1 MIFLKEGDRMKGSK
15 VLFALFFTLSL
26 VIFFSLPAFSQS
38 RDELLKYKENVVMA
52 PDFSLQ
58 SLDGKTYRLS
68 DYKGKKVV
76 VLETG
81 SST

>member
-1 MIFLKEGDRMKGSK
+1 MKGSK

-38 RDELLKYKENVVMA
+38 REELLKYKENVVMA
-52 PDFSLQ
+52 PEFSLQ
-58 SLDGKTYRLS
+58 ALDGKTYRLS
-68 DYKGKKVV
+68 DYKGKKIV

>member
-1 MIFLKEGDRMKGSK
+1 MKGSK
-15 VLFALFFTLSL
+15 VLFTLFFTLSL

-58 SLDGKTYRLS
+58 SLDGTTYRLS
-68 DYKGKKVV
+68 DYQGKKIV

>member
-1 MIFLKEGDRMKGSK
+1 MKY
-15 VLFALFFTLSL
+15 LFNLSL

-58 SLDGKTYRLS
+58 ALDGKTYRLS
-68 DYKGKKVV
+68 DYKGKKIV

>member
-1 MIFLKEGDRMKGSK
+1 MKASK
-15 VLFALFFTLSL
+15 VLFARFFTLAL

-38 RDELLKYKENVVMA
+38 RDELLKFKENVVMA
-52 PDFSLQ
+52 PDFSLK
-58 SLDGKTYRLS
+58 SLDGQTYRLS

>member
-1 MIFLKEGDRMKGSK
+1 MKGSK
-15 VLFALFFTLSL
+15 VLFALFFSLSL

-58 SLDGKTYRLS
+58 ALDGKTYRLS
-68 DYKGKKVV
+68 DYKGKKIV

>member
-1 MIFLKEGDRMKGSK
+1 MKGAK

>member
-1 MIFLKEGDRMKGSK
+1 MKGSK

-38 RDELLKYKENVVMA
+38 RDEFLKYKENVVMA

-68 DYKGKKVV
+68 DYKGKKIV

>member
-1 MIFLKEGDRMKGSK
+1 MKGFK

-52 PDFSLQ
+52 PDFSLK
-58 SLDGKTYRLS
+58 SLDGTTYRLS
-68 DYKGKKVV
+68 DYKGKKIV

>member
-1 MIFLKEGDRMKGSK
+1 MKGSK

-52 PDFSLQ
+52 PEFSLQ
-58 SLDGKTYRLS
+58 ALDGKTYRLS
-68 DYKGKKVV
+68 DYKGKKIV

>member
-1 MIFLKEGDRMKGSK
+1 MKGSK

-52 PDFSLQ
+52 PEFSLQ
-58 SLDGKTYRLS
+58 ALDGKTYRLS
-68 DYKGKKVV
+68 DYKGEKIV

>member
-1 MIFLKEGDRMKGSK
+1 MKY
-15 VLFALFFTLSL
+15 LLTLSF

-38 RDELLKYKENVVMA
+38 RDERVSGSPLMKYKENVVMA
-52 PDFSLQ
+52 PDFSLK

>member
-1 MIFLKEGDRMKGSK
+1 MKGSK

-58 SLDGKTYRLS
+58 ALDGKTYRLS
-68 DYKGKKVV
+68 DYKGKKIV

>member
-1 MIFLKEGDRMKGSK
+1 MKGSK

>member
-1 MIFLKEGDRMKGSK
+1 MKGSK

-26 VIFFSLPAFSQS
+26 VILFSLPAFSQS

>member
-1 MIFLKEGDRMKGSK
+1 MKGSK

-26 VIFFSLPAFSQS
+26 VSFFSLPAFSQS

-52 PDFSLQ
+52 PEFSLQ
-58 SLDGKTYRLS
+58 ALDGKTYRLS
-68 DYKGKKVV
+68 DYKGKKIV

>member
-1 MIFLKEGDRMKGSK
+1 MKGSK
-15 VLFALFFTLSL
+15 VFFALFFTLSL

-38 RDELLKYKENVVMA
+38 REELLKYKENVVMA
-52 PDFSLQ
+52 PEFSLQ
-58 SLDGKTYRLS
+58 ALDGKTYRLS
-68 DYKGKKVV
+68 DYKGKKIV

>member
-1 MIFLKEGDRMKGSK
+1 MKGSK

-68 DYKGKKVV
+68 DYKGKKIV

>member
-1 MIFLKEGDRMKGSK
+1 MKY
-15 VLFALFFTLSL
+15 LLNLSL

>member
-1 MIFLKEGDRMKGSK
+1 MKGSK

-38 RDELLKYKENVVMA
+38 RAELLKYKENVVMA

-58 SLDGKTYRLS
+58 ALDGKTYRLS
-68 DYKGKKVV
+68 DYKGKKIV

>member
-1 MIFLKEGDRMKGSK
+1 MKGSK

-26 VIFFSLPAFSQS
+26 VSFFSLPAFSQS

-52 PDFSLQ
+52 PEFSLQ
-58 SLDGKTYRLS
+58 ALDGQTYRLS
-68 DYKGKKVV
+68 DYKGKKIV

>member
-1 MIFLKEGDRMKGSK
+1 MKGSK

-58 SLDGKTYRLS
+58 SLDGTTYRLS
-68 DYKGKKVV
+68 DYKGKKIV

>member
-1 MIFLKEGDRMKGSK
+1 MKY
-15 VLFALFFTLSL
+15 LLNLSL
-26 VIFFSLPAFSQS
+26 VIFFSLPAFSQT

-58 SLDGKTYRLS
+58 ALDGKTYRLS

>member
-1 MIFLKEGDRMKGSK
+1 MKGSK

-38 RDELLKYKENVVMA
+38 RAELLKYKENVVMA

-58 SLDGKTYRLS
+58 ALDGTTYRLS
-68 DYKGKKVV
+68 DYKGKKIV